1 MGVLGMKLFK
11 RSVGAATRGRSEI
24 LSSLTSL
31 ARRASLACKV
41 FAVLC
46 AAACI
51 LMMARAVGRFPAPIL
66 DVVNWECVGWGAEFN
81 GRARYPIYTFLAE
94 DPSALSASEQ
104 GGGLDGDSSSFMA
117 AQGAYLLID
126 WDGTVPIAVEIH
138 EVTLLLFGV
147 ALLVRA
153 ARIFHAIEQAGTPF
167 TEESAHGVK
176 LAGVLA
182 VAAAI
187 VSNVLGILMSS
198 FVYSRYLTP
207 VNEIRLGQWEVGA
220 TSFWVLAFGAI
231 LVVVGVAFEY
241 GVILQRQDDEL
252 L

>member
-1 MGVLGMKLFK
+1 MLGMKFFE
-11 RSVGAATRGRSEI
+11 RSVGAATRGRPEI

-51 LMMARAVGRFPAPIL
+51 LMTARAVGRFPAPIS

-81 GRARYPIYTFLAE
+81 GLARYPIYTFLAE
-94 DPSALSASEQ
+94 DPSALSGSEQ
-104 GGGLDGDSSSFMA
+104 GGGLDGGSSSFKT

-126 WDGTVPIAVEIH
+126 WDGTVPVAVEVYEI
-138 EVTLLLFGV
+138 VLLLFGV

-153 ARIFHAIEQAGTPF
+153 ARTFHTIEQAGTPF
-167 TEESAHGVK
+167 TEESARGVK
-176 LAGVLA
+176 LAGALA

-198 FVYSRYLTP
+198 LVYSRYLTP

-220 TSFWVLAFGAI
+220 TSFWVLALGVI